1 VIPSRALRAGAPSIA
16 AAAALL
22 AAGCSRGPSDGPP
35 TVHFGQ
41 DVCAACTM
49 IVSEQRFASA
59 IVPDDGRG
67 DPLVF
72 DDLGC
77 LFAWEERNPEVPVF
91 ARWVHDH
98 DGPDWVRAEAAWY
111 VRSPEIR
118 SPMGSGV
125 AAFAGEAGARA
136 LRAERGGDVSEWVG
150 LRESAAGDRLVV
162 LPGSAPRSGA
172 ADPD

>member
-1 VIPSRALRAGAPSIA
+1 MRRGAVIAV
-16 AAAALL
+16 AALV
-22 AAGCSRGPSDGPP
+22 AACSRGPSDGPP

-59 IVPDDGRG
+59 IVPDDGRR

-77 LFAWEERNPEVPVF
+77 LFSWEESNPDVPIR

-98 DGPDWVRAEAAWY
+98 DGPDWVRAESAWY

-125 AAFAGEAGARA
+125 AAFASEEGARE
-136 LRAERGGDVSEWVG
+136 LHAERGGELREWAG
-150 LRESAAGDRLVV
+150 LQESAADETLVIP
-162 LPGSAPRSGA
+162 PGSAGLQGA
-172 ADPD
+172 PDPD